1 MKFPLSRKQFFASN
15 LVNWKDK
22 KRNHDKRN
30 RARAMVFRKNC
41 KRYQTNMTKTSQF
54 LLPQRAAASLWFS
67 IFLMNGVPTRG
78 GLLLCTIPARV
89 TEAEFIVLIPYHDLH
104 QPLLVERIMNEWCSR
119 CLHVQQRIGHRF
131 GYLLSCKLFLCLAR
145 CLRSV
150 IKIEKWWRFDAL
162 LCFHTRDSN
171 QVSSLSS
178 TLID

>member
-41 KRYQTNMTKTSQF
+41 KRHQTNMTKTSQF

-89 TEAEFIVLIPYHDLH
+89 TEAEFIVLISVPWSAPATSRRAHH
-104 QPLLVERIMNEWCSR
+104 ERLAQSMSPCSTA
-119 CLHVQQRIGHRF
+119 HRTSIW
-131 GYLLSCKLFLCLAR
+131 L
-145 CLRSV
+145 
-150 IKIEKWWRFDAL
+150 
-162 LCFHTRDSN
+162 
-171 QVSSLSS
+171 S
-178 TLID
+178 TLVQAFFVPRPLDAFDQ